1 MGEPAKMIVT
11 LTVGELQAM
20 IDQAVAKANGNA
32 THEQPSRYVDMQH
45 LADHY
50 GVSKA
55 TVSNWIRKESCP
67 HIQRGKVV
75 RFEIDAVEAWFR
87 GRKSTGLQRVK

>member
-1 MGEPAKMIVT
+1 MSEPAKMIVQ
-11 LTVGELQAM
+11 LTTDELEAM
-20 IDQAVAKANGNA
+20 IERAVARANGNA
-32 THEQPSRYVDMQH
+32 THEPLARYVTMQNV
-45 LADHY
+45 ADHF

-55 TVSNWIRKESCP
+55 TVQNWISKETCP

-75 RFEIDAVEAWFR
+75 RFEIAAVEAWFR